1 MPLAFHESNVLY
13 ICKLYIYIY
22 ICNRRLV
29 RVHVA
34 RLAFRPRQRRSYSPA
49 FAVLAN
55 THTHTPCL
63 LASQFVTQLQT
74 SAFHFQAKLLSCP
87 AEPTAVID
95 LSPPQRDAGKKE
107 AGAPF
112 GYGRAICF
120 LLIRSRGTAAQQAG
134 TAEHGKQQR
143 SHAVLCCLLWPVLW
157 VLRAL
162 TQAAGWHHGMHSA
175 IQGWCSPV
183 RYVLRS

>member
-1 MPLAFHESNVLY
+1 MPLAFHESNVLC
-13 ICKLYIYIY
+13 ICKLY

-143 SHAVLCCLLWPVLW
+143 SHAVLCCLLWPVG
-157 VLRAL
+157 
-162 TQAAGWHHGMHSA
+162 AACTHSGCRLASWHAFRDWRDG
-175 IQGWCSPV
+175 V